1 LSHRA
6 IPGASQTAG
15 QGLSPYSSQLTELEL
30 ASGLVLGEDLD
41 APRLPE
47 VERSLDP
54 VEALGQAM
62 IPFLERPPCLV
73 AFSGGRDS
81 SAVLAVATAVARR
94 EGLSLPIPIT
104 QRFPRAAATD
114 ESNWQ
119 ERVID
124 YVKPPDWRRQV
135 VLDELDFIGP
145 VATELLLRHGVLW
158 PPNAHGLLPMLQEAR
173 GGCLLT
179 GFDGDSVFRT
189 WRWARA
195 ASVLGLRIRPRP
207 RDALRIV
214 LALAPRSVR
223 RRRLQRK
230 DPLDL
235 RWLRPE
241 ALEMVRRAF
250 FAQAA
255 GEPFRWDRR
264 IHWLARQRYLAVASQ
279 SDRLIAE
286 VAGATIAHPLLDP
299 RFLASLARAG
309 GALGFGDVNR
319 LIHAQFG
326 SLLPAEVAARRDKVG
341 FDEVFW
347 GTHSREFM
355 TTWAGRPVPIEFVDE
370 HGLLETWQAPAP
382 HAASSAVLQALW
394 LADERRGAE
403 RPRTAGEPEH
413 VDGPATRG

>member
-1 LSHRA
+1 VSHPA
-6 IPGASQTAG
+6 IPGAPQTAS

-41 APRLPE
+41 APPLPE
-47 VERSLDP
+47 VEPSLDP

-94 EGLSLPIPIT
+94 EGLDLPIPIT
-104 QRFPRAAATD
+104 QRFPNASATD
-114 ESNWQ
+114 ESKWQ
-119 ERVID
+119 EIVID
-124 YVKPPDWRRQV
+124 HVKPPDWQRQV

-145 VATELLLRHGVLW
+145 VATQLLLRHGVLW
-158 PPNAHGLLPMLQEAR
+158 PPNVHGLLPMLQRAR

-195 ASVLGLRIRPRP
+195 ASVLGLRVRPAP
-207 RDALRIV
+207 RDALRIG

-223 RRRLQRK
+223 RRRLRRK

-235 RWLRPE
+235 RWLQSE
-241 ALEMVRRAF
+241 ALEIVRRAF

-255 GEPFRWDRR
+255 GEPFNWDRR
-264 IHWLARQRYLAVASQ
+264 IHWLARQRYLAVTSE

-286 VAGATIAHPLLDP
+286 EAGATIAHPLLDS
-299 RFLASLARAG
+299 RFLASVARAG

-319 LIHAQFG
+319 LLHTQFG
-326 SLLPAEVAARRDKVG
+326 SLLPKEVVSRTEKAG

-347 GTHSREFM
+347 GPHSREFM
-355 TTWAGRPVPIEFVDE
+355 AASAERPVLIEFIDQQ
-370 HGLLETWQAPAP
+370 GLRETWREPTP
-382 HAASSAVLQALW
+382 HAGSSAVLQALW
-394 LADERRGAE
+394 LANGPPANRQRA
-403 RPRTAGEPEH
+403 AGESER
-413 VDGPATRG
+413 V